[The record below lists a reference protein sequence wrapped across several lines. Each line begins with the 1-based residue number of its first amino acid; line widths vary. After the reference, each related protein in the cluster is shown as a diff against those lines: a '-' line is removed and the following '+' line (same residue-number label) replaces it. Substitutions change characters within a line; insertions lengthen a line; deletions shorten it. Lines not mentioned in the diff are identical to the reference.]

1 MPASKLILL
10 VDDDPDDR
18 MLFNEAFKQVSNGFE
33 LVELKNGVE
42 LLQFL
47 QDGHAVP
54 KLIIMDFHME
64 LMSGEEVLVTIKKN
78 KQLSKIPVIVYSGSS
93 SFIQQDPIL
102 KLGANAYV
110 QKPNTYEKMVDVVK
124 SMMLLFAPTAN

>member
-1 MPASKLILL
+1 MPLNNLILL

-18 MLFNEAFKQVSNGFE
+18 MLFNEAFKQVNNGFE
-33 LVELKNGVE
+33 LVELTNGEE
-42 LLQFL
+42 LLHYL
-47 QDGHAVP
+47 NNGHPLP
-54 KLIIMDFHME
+54 KLIVMDYHME
-64 LMSGEEVLVTIKKN
+64 RMSGDEVLTTIKKD

-93 SFIQQDPIL
+93 SSIQQDPIL

-124 SMMLLFAPTAN
+124 SMMLLFAPAA